1 MRFQCVDLFVI
12 QQNIETVV
20 SLGKNFEKP
29 KDYVQ
34 IGIDAEDYYRIK
46 ESYE

>member
-1 MRFQCVDLFVI
+1 MIIYFVSSCHV
-12 QQNIETVV
+12 ETVV